1 MLGYM
6 KFFMRWYVLYVF
18 YTSMNVK
25 ELYWEYVQYK
35 FQLTAEYLRI
45 NLCTEEHYTA
55 LENVTGYLL
64 FGGKCIGYLL
74 FHA

>member
-1 MLGYM
+1 
-6 KFFMRWYVLYVF
+6 
-18 YTSMNVK
+18 MNVK

-64 FGGKCIGYLL
+64 FGGKCIG
-74 FHA
+74 